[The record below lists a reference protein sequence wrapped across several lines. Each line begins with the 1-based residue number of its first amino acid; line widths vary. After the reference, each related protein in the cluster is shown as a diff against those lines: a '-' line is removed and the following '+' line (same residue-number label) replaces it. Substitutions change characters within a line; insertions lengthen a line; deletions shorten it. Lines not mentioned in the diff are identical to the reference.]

1 MKKRNPKYL
10 ELLNAHSPEVQN
22 HYLMRLVDQPSKE
35 LVDVIIKLVTLQKH
49 WAGEQKK
56 KASRTSSTA

>member
-1 MKKRNPKYL
+1 MKTTEDNIMIDPDQI
-10 ELLNAHSPEVQN
+10 LNAHSPEVQN

-49 WAGEQKK
+49 WAEQEK
-56 KASRTSSTA
+56 KASRTS

>member
-1 MKKRNPKYL
+1 MDARKVKL

-49 WAGEQKK
+49 WAEQEK
-56 KASRTSSTA
+56 KASRAS